1 MRERTEGAFAVNTN
15 SARRNRPY
23 TRLFKREHD
32 KALALGR
39 TGLLVYVALCR
50 LQSDARPEDKEAFR
64 AGASRVASL
73 CGLSTRSVQDV
84 LPRLAAE
91 GLITVHG
98 GIQKHYEENK
108 VTLLGNA
115 TAAAGNANDA
125 RVNCGVSDVKK
136 EKRKKKV
143 VECFLPEEMPL
154 PHGEQ
159 FAAAWCEFCSH
170 RRELGHKLTPT
181 ATKRIVNELSALQE
195 VDAVKAIHEAISS
208 GWRKPYPRDVRK
220 VASPLGRTPTRLVL

>member
-1 MRERTEGAFAVNTN
+1 MRDRTEGTFAVNTN

-98 GIQKHYEENK
+98 GIQKYYEENK

-136 EKRKKKV
+136 EKRKRKV
-143 VECFLPEEMPL
+143 VECFLPEELPL
-154 PHGEQ
+154 PHGAQ
-159 FAAAWCEFCSH
+159 FAAAWRDFCNH
-170 RRELGHKLTPT
+170 RREIRHALTLT
-181 ATKRIVNELSALQE
+181 ATNRILSELGAVQEAEAVSATN
-195 VDAVKAIHEAISS
+195 EAIAR
-208 GWRKPYPRDVRK
+208 GWRKPFPRESRRV
-220 VASPLGRTPTRLVL
+220 SPLLGPTPGRLVL